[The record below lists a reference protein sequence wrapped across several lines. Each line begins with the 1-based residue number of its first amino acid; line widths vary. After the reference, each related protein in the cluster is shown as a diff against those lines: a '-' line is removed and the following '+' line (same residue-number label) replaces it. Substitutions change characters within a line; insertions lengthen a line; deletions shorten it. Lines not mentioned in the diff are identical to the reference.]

1 MTNILLAGFN
11 GSMGKQVVNLIAN
24 HDDLNLMSVYNPHV
38 KEDQNFD
45 FLPENTKIFNQL
57 DHIDTNEL
65 DLWIDFSA
73 PDAVYENTNFA
84 LNNQLNPI
92 IGTSGLSDE
101 NYEKLNELSKS
112 NQIGGIIAP
121 NFSISAN
128 LILNFAKEAAKY
140 YSDAEVIE
148 MHHTDKKDAPSA
160 TALNTAKVISAER
173 ENKSENNDM
182 EDSRGADINGVKV
195 HAVRLPGYV
204 AHEQVLFGGKGE
216 ALTLRQDS
224 FDRSSFMEGVLLA
237 INKVTSFKE
246 LIFGLNNMI

>member
-11 GSMGKQVVNLIAN
+11 GSMGKQVINLIDD
-24 HDDLNLMSVYNPHV
+24 HDELNLVAVYNPHIQENQ
-38 KEDQNFD
+38 KFD
-45 FLPENTKIFNQL
+45 FLPENTRAFNNINE
-57 DHIDTNEL
+57 IDVNEI
-65 DLWIDFSA
+65 DLWIDFSS
-73 PDAVYENTNFA
+73 PDAVYENTKFA
-84 LNNQLNPI
+84 LENGINPI
-92 IGTSGLSDE
+92 IGTSGLSDDD
-101 NYEKLNELSKS
+101 YKKLNELSKGS
-112 NQIGGIIAP
+112 QIGGIIAP

-148 MHHTDKKDAPSA
+148 MHHADKKDAPSA

-173 ENKSENNDM
+173 QNKSENNDM
-182 EDSRGADINGVKV
+182 EDSRGADVNGVKV

-224 FDRSSFMEGVLLA
+224 FDRSSFMDGVLLA
-237 INKVTSFKE
+237 INKVAELKE
-246 LIFGLNNMI
+246 LIFGLNNLI

>member
-11 GSMGKQVVNLIAN
+11 GSMGKQVVNLIAK
-24 HDDLNLMSVYNPHV
+24 HDDLQLISVYNPHV
-38 KEDQNFD
+38 KENQKFD
-45 FLPENTKIFNQL
+45 FLPQDTKVFNDLKQINL
-57 DHIDTNEL
+57 EEI
-65 DLWIDFSA
+65 DLWIDFSL
-73 PDAVYENTNFA
+73 PDAVYENTKFA
-84 LNNQLNPI
+84 LENGISPI

-101 NYEKLNELSKS
+101 NYQNLNKLSKS
-112 NQIGGIIAP
+112 KRIGGIIAP

-128 LILNFAKEAAKY
+128 LILNFSKEAAKY
-140 YSDAEVIE
+140 YPDAEVIE
-148 MHHTDKKDAPSA
+148 MHHADKKDAPSA

-173 ENKSENNDM
+173 EHESENNDT
-182 EDSRGADINGVKV
+182 EASRGADINGVKV

-237 INKVTSFKE
+237 INKVTSFNE
-246 LIFGLNNMI
+246 LIFGLNNII